1 MKLKLWRSLLLKLC
15 LSNAIVYAALKSAP
29 QVTAQISPDGTTNTN
44 VNTTDNVINIEG
56 GDRGGVNLFHSL
68 EEFSV
73 PNGSEAFFNN
83 ANDIANIFSRVTG
96 GDLSNI
102 DGLIRANGDASLFLI
117 NPAGI
122 IFGEGAAL
130 DIGGSFT
137 ASTAESIV
145 FTDDIE
151 FSAIDATEP
160 PLLTINQPLG
170 LNFGNNPGDLAV
182 EGSNLEVNNSETL
195 ALFGGNVTITGG
207 QIIAPGANIE
217 LGGLTAAGQISFTQ
231 SENTFNSFSFPE
243 GVARGNVTLTDGAE
257 VNVRAAGG
265 GSIEI
270 NARNLELSDASNL
283 RTGIAPESTFIGT
296 FSPDAASMSSDST
309 EAQAGNININ
319 ATDDITLNQ
328 GSQISNRVE
337 ESGIGNAS
345 NIKINTDNLFL
356 KDRGLITTSIFGEG
370 NAGTIVIDAS
380 DTISIDGKGES
391 SQFPSGIYSR
401 AVGVGDSGG
410 IDITTSNLSLT
421 QGGRVN
427 ANTLGL
433 GNAGAININ
442 ASDTISVDGETS
454 DGLSSFIES
463 TVKAAGIGDSG
474 GIEITTSNLSLTQ
487 GGRVSASTFGQGN
500 AGEITIDASDT
511 IAAEGKGSE
520 EFPSGIYSRAVGV
533 GDSQGI
539 DLTTFKLS
547 LTQGGRVSANTFG
560 QGNAGEININA
571 SDTISVD
578 GETSDGLSSF
588 IESTVK
594 AAGIGDSGGIEITT
608 SNLSLTQGGRV
619 SASTF
624 GQGNA
629 GEITIDASDTIA
641 AEGKGSEEFPSG
653 IYSRAVGVG
662 DSQGIDLTTFKLSL
676 TQGGRVSANTLGQGN
691 AGEININASD
701 TISVDGETPNGS
713 SSFIETTVKAT
724 GVGDSGGIDIKTSKL
739 SLTQGGRVS
748 ASTFGQGNAG
758 EININAS
765 DTISVDGETPDGSS
779 SFIESTVRAT
789 GVGDSGG
796 IDIKTSKLSLTQ
808 GGRVSA
814 STFGEG
820 NAGEITID
828 ASGNISVEG
837 KGSEEFPSGIYS
849 RAAGVGDS
857 GGIDIKTSNFSL
869 TKGGRVSANTLGQGN
884 AGEININ
891 ASDTISVDGETPDG
905 SSSFIEST
913 VRATGVGDS
922 GGIDI
927 KTSKL
932 SLTQGGRVSAS
943 TFGEGNAG
951 EITIDASGN
960 ISVEGK
966 GSEEFPS
973 GIYSRA
979 AGVGDSGGIDIKTS
993 NFSLTKGG
1001 RVSANTLGQGNAGEI
1016 NINASDT
1023 ISVDGET
1030 PDGSSSFIESTVRAT
1045 GVGDSG
1051 GIDIKTSKLSLTQ
1064 GGRVSASTFGE
1075 GNAGEITIDASGN
1088 ISVEGKGSEEFPS
1101 GIYSRAAGVGDSGGI
1116 DITTSNLFVTQGGRV
1131 SANTLG
1137 RGNAGT
1143 IVIDALDTISVDG
1156 GGLILATTFGQGDAG
1171 DLTVTASESI
1181 ELVGSDGEVPSGF
1194 FANTI
1199 EGSGDGGNLTIATD
1213 KLIVRDEAVI
1223 TAGNFQQLVGDR
1235 EPRPPGTGA
1244 AGNLEIN
1251 AGSVEVG
1258 NRGKITTDN
1267 ANGIGG
1273 NLTLNADSMTLE
1285 NEASVSA
1292 STIAEQGQGG
1302 IVTLDIDDSL
1312 ILSDRS
1318 LISARADSG
1327 ASGGN
1332 IDLKADFV
1340 IAQPNQNNDIIAS
1353 ATEGAGGDI
1362 NITTNAIFGLEERS
1376 STPPNNT
1383 NDIDASS
1390 EFGLDGTI
1398 QINELEVNP
1407 TEALEEL
1414 PIEIIDVTGLV
1425 EQNLCQQGQG
1435 SEFVVTGKGGIAP
1448 SPTQARDGSVSE
1460 VDLVKPVP
1468 FSEVEAATQETREA
1482 RGGSSEIVEAQGW
1495 VVNDRGMVELV
1506 ASKTDIHSSPTH
1518 HIVQCHK
1525 Q

>member
-1 MKLKLWRSLLLKLC
+1 MKLKLWHSLLLGLC
-15 LSNAIVYAALKSAP
+15 LSNAIAARV
-29 QVTAQISPDGTTNTN
+29 QAQISPDGTTNTN
-44 VNTTDNVINIEG
+44 VDPADSVINIEG
-56 GDRGGVNLFHSL
+56 GDKAGANLFHSF

-83 ANDIANIFSRVTG
+83 ANDIINIFSRVTG
-96 GDLSNI
+96 GDISNI

-130 DIGGSFT
+130 DLGGSFF

-160 PLLTINQPLG
+160 PLLTVNQPLG
-170 LNFGNNPGDLAV
+170 LNFGNNSGDLAV
-182 EGSNLEVNNSETL
+182 NGSNLEVNNSETL
-195 ALFGGNVTITGG
+195 ALFGGNVTITEG
-207 QIIAPGANIE
+207 QIIAPGANIN

-231 SENTFNSFSFPE
+231 SENTFNSFSLPE
-243 GVARGNVTLTDGAE
+243 AIARGNVTLTNGAE
-257 VNVRAAGG
+257 VNVQASGG
-265 GSIEI
+265 GNIDVK
-270 NARNLELSDASNL
+270 ARNLELSGASNL

-296 FSPDAASMSSDST
+296 KRPSQETADSPSKRRDAPASAASMSSNST
-309 EAQAGNININ
+309 EAQAGEITIN
-319 ATDDITLNQ
+319 ATGNITLSQ
-328 GSQISNRVE
+328 ESQISNRVE
-337 ESGIGNAS
+337 ESGIGNTS

-356 KDRGLITTSIFGEG
+356 KEGGLITASIFGEG
-370 NAGTIVIDAS
+370 NAGTVTINAS
-380 DTISIDGKGES
+380 DTISVEGKG

-410 IDITTSNLSLT
+410 IDLTTS
-421 QGGRVN
+421 
-427 ANTLGL
+427 
-433 GNAGAININ
+433 
-442 ASDTISVDGETS
+442 
-454 DGLSSFIES
+454 
-463 TVKAAGIGDSG
+463 
-474 GIEITTSNLSLTQ
+474 
-487 GGRVSASTFGQGN
+487 
-500 AGEITIDASDT
+500 
-511 IAAEGKGSE
+511 
-520 EFPSGIYSRAVGV
+520 
-533 GDSQGI
+533 
-539 DLTTFKLS
+539 KLS
-547 LTQGGRVSANTFG
+547 VTQGGRVSANT
-560 QGNAGEININA
+560 E
-571 SDTISVD
+571 
-578 GETSDGLSSF
+578 
-588 IESTVK
+588 
-594 AAGIGDSGGIEITT
+594 
-608 SNLSLTQGGRV
+608 GR
-619 SASTF
+619 
-624 GQGNA
+624 
-629 GEITIDASDTIA
+629 
-641 AEGKGSEEFPSG
+641 
-653 IYSRAVGVG
+653 
-662 DSQGIDLTTFKLSL
+662 
-676 TQGGRVSANTLGQGN
+676 
-691 AGEININASD
+691 
-701 TISVDGETPNGS
+701 
-713 SSFIETTVKAT
+713 
-724 GVGDSGGIDIKTSKL
+724 
-739 SLTQGGRVS
+739 
-748 ASTFGQGNAG
+748 GNAG

-820 NAGEITID
+820 NAGTVTINAVD
-828 ASGNISVEG
+828 TISVEG
-837 KGSEEFPSGIYS
+837 EGSEEFPSGIYS
-849 RAAGVGDS
+849 RAVGVGDS
-857 GGIDIKTSNFSL
+857 GGIDIKTSNLFL
-869 TKGGRVSANTLGQGN
+869 TQGGRVTASTFEQGNAGTVTIDASGNISAEGEGSQFPSGIYSNVFGVGDSGGIDIKTSNLFLTQGGRVSANTEGRGN

-927 KTSKL
+927 KTSNLCVTQGGRVSASTFEQGNAGTVTIDASGNISAEGKGSEEFPSGIYSRAVGVGDSGGIDLTTSNLFVTQGGRVSANTEGRGNAGEIVIDALDTISVDGETPDGSSSFIESTVRAAGVGDSGGIDIKTSNL
-932 SLTQGGRVSAS
+932 SVTQGGRVSAS

-951 EITIDASGN
+951 TVTIDASGN
-960 ISVEGK
+960 ISAEGK

-979 AGVGDSGGIDIKTS
+979 VGVGDSGGIDLTTS
-993 NFSLTKGG
+993 NLFVTQGG
-1001 RVSANTLGQGNAGEI
+1001 RVSANTEGRGNAGEI

-1030 PDGSSSFIESTVRAT
+1030 PDGSSSFIESTVRAA

-1051 GIDIKTSKLSLTQ
+1051 GIDIKTSNLSVTQ

-1075 GNAGEITIDASGN
+1075 GNAGTVTIDASGN
-1088 ISVEGKGSEEFPS
+1088 ISAEGKGSEEFPS
-1101 GIYSRAAGVGDSGGI
+1101 GIYSRAVGVGDSGGI
-1116 DITTSNLFVTQGGRV
+1116 DLTTSNLFVTQGGRV

-1143 IVIDALDTISVDG
+1143 IVIDALDTISVDEG
-1156 GGLILATTFGQGDAG
+1156 GSILATTSGQGDAG
-1171 DLTVTASESI
+1171 DLTVTALESI
-1181 ELVGSDGEVPSGF
+1181 ELVGSDGEFPSGL

-1213 KLIVRDEAVI
+1213 KLIVRDEAVV
-1223 TAGNFQQLVGDR
+1223 TVGNFQQVVGNR
-1235 EPRPPGTGA
+1235 ETLPPGTGA

-1251 AGSVEVG
+1251 AGSVEVI
-1258 NRGKITTDN
+1258 NRGKITADN

-1292 STIAEQGQGG
+1292 STIAAEGQGG

-1312 ILSDRS
+1312 IMSDRS

-1332 IDLKADFV
+1332 LMIDADFV

-1353 ATEGAGGDI
+1353 AAEGAGGDI

-1376 STPPNNT
+1376 SIPSNNT

-1390 EFGLDGTI
+1390 EFGLDGTVE
-1398 QINELEVNP
+1398 INELDVNP

-1414 PIEIIDVTGLV
+1414 PIEVIDVTGLV
-1425 EQNLCQQGQG
+1425 GQNLCQQGQG
-1435 SEFVVTGKGGIAP
+1435 SEFVVTGKGGTAP
-1448 SPTQARDGSVSE
+1448 SPAQARDGSVSE

-1468 FSEVEAATQETREA
+1468 FSEVAATQEAQEA
-1482 RGGSSEIVEAQGW
+1482 KSEIVEAQGW

-1506 ASKTDIHSSPTH
+1506 ASKTDIYGSPTH
-1518 HIVQCHK
+1518 PIVQCHK